1 MKPSFHRNSLQHQ
14 PKALSKIFLKKYTH
28 KNSNPVLTE
37 DHLAYLE
44 FLQEVFLVAFWLYI
58 KKGEFYESHHS
69 VEWNLKLFESCPSNT
84 NGGLLWKSHLH
95 FTSWET
101 LQVMENCHYLLLS
114 LIIIFTCSPFT
125 IPIKKI
131 DLAVRDRSRTILKL
145 LWARI
150 GVSFSLLL
158 SSSLLILLNQ
168 GP

>member
-1 MKPSFHRNSLQHQ
+1 MEIPSSFHILG
-14 PKALSKIFLKKYTH
+14 K
-28 KNSNPVLTE
+28 
-37 DHLAYLE
+37 
-44 FLQEVFLVAFWLYI
+44 
-58 KKGEFYESHHS
+58 
-69 VEWNLKLFESCPSNT
+69 
-84 NGGLLWKSHLH
+84 
-95 FTSWET
+95 ET

-158 SSSLLILLNQ
+158 TSSLLILVNQ